1 MSLFRPAWNLLF
13 KAMGWKILNPFPD
26 IPKAVIAVGPHPSW
40 QDILIGMG
48 VRSIT
53 RMNNAHFLGKKE
65 LFDGPFGWF
74 FRATGGV
81 PVDRKH
87 KLNLVEQ
94 VTEIFNSHEHFL
106 LGIAPEGT
114 RKKVDRLKTGF
125 YHMARSAGVPIV
137 MAAFDYEKKAV
148 LFSDPLIPTGD
159 ETADMEKVYA
169 FFRGIRGKD
178 PSRDLRHL

>member
-13 KAMGWKILNPFPD
+13 RTMGWKLLNEFPD
-26 IPKAVIAVGPHPSW
+26 VPKAVIAVGPHTSW
-40 QDILIGMG
+40 QDILIGMA

-74 FRATGGV
+74 FRWTGGV

-94 VTEIFNSHEHFL
+94 VTEIFNAHEHFL

-125 YHMARSAGVPIV
+125 YHMARSAGVPII

-148 LFSDPLIPTGD
+148 WFSEPLIPSGD

-169 FFRGIRGKD
+169 FYRGVRGKD
-178 PSRDLRHL
+178 PARDLRHL